1 MNTKP
6 ITVSEYNRALQ
17 SGHWIEYGTVEEAMA
32 AVEAK
37 AKRYRQFMK
46 WEIYG
51 HDGKKLAE
59 VCGQH

>member
-1 MNTKP
+1 MKNKP
-6 ITVSEYNRALQ
+6 IAVSEYNRALQ
-17 SGHWIEYGTVEEAMA
+17 SGRWIEYGTLEEATA

-51 HDGKKLAE
+51 HDGNKLAE
-59 VCGQH
+59 VYGQH